1 MRRWTKASSGGPFQH
16 SLQALLFR
24 TVSLAGGHG
33 QRREKGQEKA
43 INTLWNWCGSRKF
56 RRRGEGKQRRIMY
69 LLTALCSAW
78 EKDDKNKMFFQFL
91 SDIEFFFLLPF
102 GHKPLAA
109 RFSVC
114 LLVYLFVGDKYFC
127 LMRHTSVLQHNKK
140 KKKSKEMTCR
150 QMKDAGE
157 YGFSRCPSNYR
168 PGTEECQS
176 DRQAV
181 QGLCRSLTSSF
192 PSLNLSISLKS
203 GTTIRYFIKWQAVS

>member
-140 KKKSKEMTCR
+140 KKKAKKWHVDRWRMPANMVSVAVRLITGQVQRSVSQTGRRFRGCAAHW
-150 QMKDAGE
+150 QAL
-157 YGFSRCPSNYR
+157 FHLSICPSLWSRAPQY
-168 PGTEECQS
+168 
-176 DRQAV
+176 A
-181 QGLCRSLTSSF
+181 
-192 PSLNLSISLKS
+192 IS
-203 GTTIRYFIKWQAVS
+203 